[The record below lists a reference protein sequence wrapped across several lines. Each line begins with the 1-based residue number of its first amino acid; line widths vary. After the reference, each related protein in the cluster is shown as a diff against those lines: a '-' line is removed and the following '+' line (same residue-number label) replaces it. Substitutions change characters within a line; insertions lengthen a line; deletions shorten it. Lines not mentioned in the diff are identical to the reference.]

1 MKVTKIEAAG
11 QQHAQIVAL
20 TALQQKL
27 LKLWGLPPDLY
38 HRLTLHLPKPPP
50 I

>member
-1 MKVTKIEAAG
+1 VIVAAVG
-11 QQHAQIVAL
+11 QPLAHVVAL

-27 LKLWGLPPDLY
+27 LDLWELPPDLY
-38 HRLTLHLPKPPP
+38 HRLTLHLPEPPP